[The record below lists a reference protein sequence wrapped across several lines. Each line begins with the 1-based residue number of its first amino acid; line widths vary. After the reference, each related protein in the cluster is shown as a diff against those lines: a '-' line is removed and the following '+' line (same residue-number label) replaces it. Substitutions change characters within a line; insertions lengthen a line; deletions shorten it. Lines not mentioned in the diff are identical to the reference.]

1 MTFGTKT
8 THAEGEA
15 EGGQIVRGHVKWF
28 DAARG
33 FGFVVSPEVER
44 DILLHVNVLRNFGQG
59 SIGDGS
65 GVTLRVQRSERGLQ
79 AVEVLEVEE
88 PSTEIDLPEGA
99 PVPDYLQPIDES
111 LPYLPARVKWFD
123 KAKGFG
129 FANVFGRS
137 EDVFIHIEVLRR
149 FGLADLGPGEAV
161 CLRAV
166 DGARGKLALEVRRWE
181 HYVE

>member
-1 MTFGTKT
+1 MTDSTRPNWNAGDEDVI
-8 THAEGEA
+8 H
-15 EGGQIVRGHVKWF
+15 GHVKWF

-33 FGFVVSPEVER
+33 FGFVVSPAVDR
-44 DILLHVNVLRNFGQG
+44 DILLHINVLRNFGQG

-65 GVTLRVQRSERGLQ
+65 GVALRVQRSERGLQ
-79 AVEVLEVEE
+79 ATEVLEIEE
-88 PSTEIDLPEGA
+88 PDITADLPKDG
-99 PVPDYLQPIDES
+99 PIPDYLQPIDDS

-129 FANVFGRS
+129 FANVFGRT

-149 FGLADLGPGEAV
+149 FGLADLAPGEAV

-181 HYVE
+181 YFIE